1 MRNRVLDVERLLAPI
16 SADQPCG
23 ADLEYDADMLALWQA
38 AEEKPEQEFGDTKIA
53 AQEPDWRDVGAR
65 CEALLERTKHLG
77 VAVLAT
83 RAALKQTG
91 YVGAVRG
98 LALMRGLLDRYWPH
112 VYPALDADDGSAL
125 ARVNALAPL
134 TTAGDGTPRAL
145 LRELQF
151 APLDV
156 ELGKA
161 ALRVRDLLLAL
172 GGARPEPNEAV
183 PTEQGVLAGLSEAFS
198 ARPQLVQALRDG
210 REHAQALVAL
220 LEERAGADAP
230 KLDDLVKLAR
240 AVAAAA
246 DRVAAPAS
254 DAAAAAGAER
264 DAPATSAAGA
274 GTRAVGPPIRTREDA
289 VRLLDQVCEWFAQ
302 NEPSHPAPYVIARAR
317 RLVHMNFLQIVRDL
331 APDGLKQVEDVVGR
345 EDAAG

>member
-1 MRNRVLDVERLLAPI
+1 LDVERLLAPI

-65 CEALLERTKHLG
+65 CEALLARTKHLG

-83 RAALKQTG
+83 RAALKQAG
-91 YVGAVRG
+91 YVGAVQG
-98 LALMRGLLDRYWPH
+98 LALMRGLLDRYWPQ

-156 ELGKA
+156 ALGKA

-183 PTEQGVLAGLSEAFS
+183 PTEQGVLAGLSEALA
-198 ARPQLVQALRDG
+198 ARPQLAQALRDG

-220 LEERAGADAP
+220 LDERAGADAP

-240 AVAAAA
+240 AVAAAV
-246 DRVAAPAS
+246 DRVATPQPDGATAVGAERGAP
-254 DAAAAAGAER
+254 AAGA
-264 DAPATSAAGA
+264 PGAAMH
-274 GTRAVGPPIRTREDA
+274 AVGPIRTREDA